1 VVTAALDLVLEFL
14 DGLNLDL
21 DLLSLFCLTNLR
33 LLLDLLVVG
42 LLEALDE
49 LLSFSAPCG

>member
-1 VVTAALDLVLEFL
+1 MVTAALDLVLEFL